1 MSQNEGIRL
10 LETLD
15 SVWQAI
21 RAAHPEVPPVLLLA
35 APSQRHEGPMGH
47 FSALRWEHRTNGK
60 LHEVVVFAEYL
71 DQDPE
76 HLLEILIHEAA
87 HACNHVRGIKDFSAN
102 QYHNRAF
109 KKTAEELGL
118 EVERVEHFGFAET
131 SLRPETA
138 LRFEK
143 QVQQLGA
150 EIRAFRRW
158 SRRSLRVGVQTSS
171 SRNLRASCDCGFLIR
186 VARSTLAATQITC
199 SQCRRPFRCA

>member
-10 LETLD
+10 LQTLD

-35 APSQRHEGPMGH
+35 APSQRQHGPWGH
-47 FSALRWEHRTNGK
+47 FAALRWQHRTDGK
-60 LHEVVVFAEYL
+60 LHEVAVFAEYL
-71 DQDPE
+71 DQGPQ
-76 HLLEILIHEAA
+76 HLLELLIHEAA
-87 HACNHVRGIKDFSAN
+87 HACNYVRGIKDCSAS

-118 EVERVEHFGFAET
+118 EVERMGHRGFAET
-131 SLRPETA
+131 RLRPETA
-138 LRFEK
+138 TRFGR
-143 QVQQLGA
+143 QVLQLGE

-158 SRRSLRVGVQTSS
+158 SRRSVNVGVQTPS